1 MDTNEVKK
9 KIIPVLRKYN
19 VIAASIF
26 GSVARGEA
34 GAESDVD
41 LLVKIGPLPF
51 GIWGF
56 VALKQDLEKTLQ
68 KKVDV
73 ISEGALN
80 QKLRRKIKKDLTPIY
95 ERA

>member
-1 MDTNEVKK
+1 M
-9 KIIPVLRKYN
+9 
-19 VIAASIF
+19 
-26 GSVARGEA
+26 ARGEA
-34 GAESDVD
+34 GEKSDVD

-56 VALKQDLEKTLQ
+56 VALKQDLEKALQ

-80 QKLRRKIKKDLTPIY
+80 SKLRNKIKNDLTPIY